1 MDEPYFAFDTWFT
14 DSRYPKGVL
23 VFFDKRNDKVIW
35 VHDERGASR
44 KGLFKCN
51 EFYSARQIYAWTG
64 DRWGWTRYH
73 ESY

>member
-1 MDEPYFAFDTWFT
+1 MDEPYFAFDVCFT
-14 DSRYPKGVL
+14 DSRYPGGL
-23 VFFDKRNDKVIW
+23 LIFYDKRNDKAVW
-35 VHDERGASR
+35 VHDERGANR
-44 KGLFKCN
+44 KGLFKHD